1 MERWPGLTEEDE
13 IVRTHFFSRLNAL
26 QFKQLL
32 ELGERRTLR
41 DGDRLTTEREAC
53 GYLYFVERGHVTLD
67 VAGERVA
74 LITRGGFVNDVA
86 FQQGPQSPACAPP
99 QHSKFVCP
107 TLLPAPCAI

>member
-1 MERWPGLTEEDE
+1 
-13 IVRTHFFSRLNAL
+13 
-26 QFKQLL
+26 
-32 ELGERRTLR
+32 
-41 DGDRLTTEREAC
+41 
-53 GYLYFVERGHVTLD
+53 VTLD